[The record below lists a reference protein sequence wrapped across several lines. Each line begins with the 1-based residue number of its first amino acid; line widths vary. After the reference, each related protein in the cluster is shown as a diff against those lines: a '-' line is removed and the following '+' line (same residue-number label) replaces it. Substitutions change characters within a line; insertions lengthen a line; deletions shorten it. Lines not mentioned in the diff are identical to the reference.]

1 MIVRRLA
8 VLAACAVVTSVLSV
22 PSITPAAA
30 GVGETLYFRDMVVDT
45 VRDRF
50 YVAGAGD
57 IGVYDSGAGS
67 LGPVSGTSQTVDLAV
82 SADSS
87 RVVATRPSAN
97 EIVVIDTLSRSV
109 LRRYPVPSTYCLFGA
124 SAPVHGRVWF
134 THECSEGV
142 VRGLSAVDLTTGAI
156 TDGPTAPDCGYPT
169 DLVTSPTAPHL
180 LFANCAQRLTRL
192 DLSTSPP
199 SSIESAD
206 LGTWSDQLAVTADG
220 SQVLVGTGQGVL
232 ALRTTDLAQVARYG
246 TTGGPAVATSPAG
259 GGLVA
264 VLDFWASVVVV
275 YRVGSATPLTTYPTP
290 ALGYETQLALSADG
304 RHVLVA
310 SSSSSFGAPH
320 RLGVVPAQTA
330 PPSPV
335 VPIRPA
341 GNGRI
346 AFRVAGTDQW
356 ASVLPD
362 GTGRQVRPVDAFE
375 GVPQTLTFSPDG
387 SEVAMSTGFASPRIV
402 LGEPEGGFPWKVTN
416 YDSTRPQTR
425 DIDPVFSPAGG
436 RVLFQRTA
444 STDEIWSTDLYDR
457 FPRQQPGTEL
467 KAGLLAAS
475 QVSVAP
481 DGGLV
486 WQVEE
491 GASFGD
497 PTEAAIWYL
506 APTPGATA
514 IRLTNGSSPEIGPDG
529 RTVLFVRW
537 ALDDTTQ
544 VFVVKTDG
552 TGGAQVTTGTDA
564 AAPAWAPDGSAIA
577 FHQNDAIK
585 ILDLTTRETRVL
597 AKNAERPAWQPL
609 PAGHAR
615 DVVLRLGGADRIET
629 AIEVSRSGFPTA
641 GSAGAAVLARSDGFA
656 DALVGT
662 PLATAKHGP
671 LLLTP
676 ATALDARVKAEIVR
690 AVPAGGTVYLLGG
703 VGALSQR
710 VADQVTATGRR
721 VVRLQGVNRYATA
734 VAVAKALGPVDV
746 VLLATGNDFPD
757 ALTAGAA
764 AGSYFYPGGSLRG
777 GAVLLT
783 NGTVMP
789 QEVTAYLAAAK
800 PTTLAAIGGPAAKA
814 APKATPIVG
823 DDRYDTSVRV
833 AYAFFGP
840 QEVIG
845 LASGTG
851 FADALPGGTLLAYVN
866 GPLLLTAPTGLPL
879 DVDYYLHTYS
889 SAIHTAV
896 VLGGTGAIS
905 TSLQRAVTSTIG
917 VTTRYQVGGSLAGTL
932 APGTATRTATRTAAS
947 RAVPEVVTPDKP
959 SRPTQRPSL
968 SVPAG

>member
-1 MIVRRLA
+1 MNARRLA

-30 GVGETLYFRDMVVDT
+30 GVGETLDFRDMVVDT

-57 IGVYDSGAGS
+57 VGVYDSGAGS
-67 LGPVSGTSQTVDLAV
+67 LEPVSGTSQTVDLAI

-87 RVVATRPSAN
+87 RVVATRRSAN
-97 EIVVIDTLSRSV
+97 EIVVIDTLTRSV
-109 LRRYPVPSTYCLFGA
+109 LRHYPVPSTYCLGA
-124 SAPVHGRVWF
+124 SAPVGGRVWF
-134 THECSEGV
+134 THSCAGAV
-142 VRGLSAVDLTTGAI
+142 DRGLSSIDLATGAI
-156 TDGPTAPDCGYPT
+156 ADAPPASSVCGHPT

-180 LFANCAQRLTRL
+180 LFAICGQRVTRV

-199 SSIESAD
+199 SRIESAD
-206 LGTWSDQLAVTADG
+206 LGSEPHDVAVTADG
-220 SQVLVGTGQGVL
+220 
-232 ALRTTDLAQVARYG
+232 AQVVVGMQPNGAIALGTTSLAPVGRYG
-246 TTGGPAVATSPAG
+246 TTGGQAVATSPADV
-259 GGLVA
+259 GLVA
-264 VLDFWASVVVV
+264 VYDDSTPMVRV
-275 YRVGSATPLTTYPTP
+275 YRVGSSSALTTYRTPT
-290 ALGYETQLALSADG
+290 LGWYAHLAFSADG
-304 RHVLVA
+304 RHFLVA
-310 SSSSSFGAPH
+310 ASIGGVRY
-320 RLGVVPAQTA
+320 RLGMVPAQTA

-335 VPIRPA
+335 VPISPA
-341 GNGRI
+341 TNGRI
-346 AFRVAGTDQW
+346 AFLIPEEIQW

-362 GTGRQVRPVDAFE
+362 GTGRQVRPLDSFE
-375 GVPQTLTFSPDG
+375 GLPRTLRFSPDG
-387 SEVAMSTGFASPRIV
+387 SEVALSNGYVYPRIV
-402 LGEPEGGFPWKVTN
+402 LGELEGGFPWKVTN
-416 YDSTRPQTR
+416 YDSTQPETR
-425 DIDPVFSPAGG
+425 DTHPVFSHTGR
-436 RVLFQRTA
+436 RVLFQRTM
-444 STDEIWSTDLYDR
+444 DGEEIWSTDLYDR

-467 KAGLLAAS
+467 KAGLLGAS
-475 QVSVAP
+475 EVSVAP

-486 WQVEE
+486 WQFEE
-491 GASFGD
+491 GTSPFAQVDQG
-497 PTEAAIWYL
+497 IWYL

-514 IRLTNGSSPEIGPDG
+514 VRLTNGRSPEIGPDG
-529 RTVLFVRW
+529 RTVLFVRR
-537 ALDDTTQ
+537 ALDDTDQ

-552 TGGAQVTTGTDA
+552 TGGAQVTTGTEA
-564 AAPAWAPDGSAIA
+564 EAPAWAPDGKAIA
-577 FHQNDAIK
+577 FSQDGVVK
-585 ILDLTTRETRVL
+585 ILDLTTKSTRTL
-597 AKNAERPAWQPL
+597 APGGGPAWQPL
-609 PAGHAR
+609 PAGNAR

-629 AIEVSRSGFPTA
+629 AIEVSRSGFPTD

-676 ATALDARVKAEIVR
+676 ATELDDRVEAEIVR

-710 VADQVTATGRR
+710 VADQVTAAGRR
-721 VVRLQGVNRYATA
+721 VVRLQGANRYATA
-734 VAVAKALGPVDV
+734 VAVAKVLGPVDV

-764 AGSYFYPGGSLRG
+764 AGSYFSPGGSG

-800 PTTLAAIGGPAAKA
+800 PTTLAAIGGPAATA
-814 APKATPIVG
+814 APKAIPIVG
-823 DDRYDTSVRV
+823 ADRYDTSVQV

-840 QEVIG
+840 EPVIG
-845 LASGTG
+845 LASGSG

-866 GPLLLTAPTGLPL
+866 GPLLLTAPTGLPPG
-879 DVDYYLHTYS
+879 VDYYLHAYS

-932 APGTATRTATRTAAS
+932 APGTATRAAAS
-947 RAVPEVVTPDKP
+947 RAVPEAVTPDKP

>member
-1 MIVRRLA
+1 MFEKILIANRGEIALRVQRACREMGIKTVAVHSEADSDAKYVRLA
-8 VLAACAVVTSVLSV
+8 DESVCIGPAASAQSYLN
-22 PSITPAAA
+22 TPAIISAA
-30 GVGETLYFRDMVVDT
+30 EVTDAEAIHPGYGFLSENADFAERVENSGFKFIGPRAETIRLMGDKISAKQAMKR
-45 VRDRF
+45 
-50 YVAGAGD
+50 AGAG
-57 IGVYDSGAGS
+57 
-67 LGPVSGTSQTVDLAV
+67 LAPIFAQQ
-82 SADSS
+82 SIREMA
-87 RVVATRPSAN
+87 RT
-97 EIVVIDTLSRSV
+97 
-109 LRRYPVPSTYCLFGA
+109 
-124 SAPVHGRVWF
+124 GR
-134 THECSEGV
+134 T
-142 VRGLSAVDLTTGAI
+142 
-156 TDGPTAPDCGYPT
+156 P
-169 DLVTSPTAPHL
+169 
-180 LFANCAQRLTRL
+180 
-192 DLSTSPP
+192 
-199 SSIESAD
+199 
-206 LGTWSDQLAVTADG
+206 
-220 SQVLVGTGQGVL
+220 QGV
-232 ALRTTDLAQVARYG
+232 
-246 TTGGPAVATSPAG
+246 
-259 GGLVA
+259 
-264 VLDFWASVVVV
+264 
-275 YRVGSATPLTTYPTP
+275 
-290 ALGYETQLALSADG
+290 
-304 RHVLVA
+304 
-310 SSSSSFGAPH
+310 
-320 RLGVVPAQTA
+320 
-330 PPSPV
+330 
-335 VPIRPA
+335 I
-341 GNGRI
+341 
-346 AFRVAGTDQW
+346 
-356 ASVLPD
+356 
-362 GTGRQVRPVDAFE
+362 
-375 GVPQTLTFSPDG
+375 
-387 SEVAMSTGFASPRIV
+387 
-402 LGEPEGGFPWKVTN
+402 
-416 YDSTRPQTR
+416 
-425 DIDPVFSPAGG
+425 
-436 RVLFQRTA
+436 
-444 STDEIWSTDLYDR
+444 
-457 FPRQQPGTEL
+457 
-467 KAGLLAAS
+467 
-475 QVSVAP
+475 
-481 DGGLV
+481 
-486 WQVEE
+486 
-491 GASFGD
+491 
-497 PTEAAIWYL
+497 
-506 APTPGATA
+506 
-514 IRLTNGSSPEIGPDG
+514 
-529 RTVLFVRW
+529 
-537 ALDDTTQ
+537 
-544 VFVVKTDG
+544 
-552 TGGAQVTTGTDA
+552 
-564 AAPAWAPDGSAIA
+564 
-577 FHQNDAIK
+577 
-585 ILDLTTRETRVL
+585 
-597 AKNAERPAWQPL
+597 
-609 PAGHAR
+609 
-615 DVVLRLGGADRIET
+615 
-629 AIEVSRSGFPTA
+629 
-641 GSAGAAVLARSDGFA
+641 A